1 MSAAAAEGGIILLGQ
16 NLLFAARVETAAA
29 PGGRPVRQ
37 ARTLAEFR
45 EVYAAGD
52 ISLLLVDLEGDA
64 ATWQAVLAELQ
75 SQAAA
80 GPPGL
85 HIVAFGPHED
95 TAAMARARELGC
107 AAVLNKGRFAATLG
121 QLVSGG

>member
-1 MSAAAAEGGIILLGQ
+1 MRAAAAAGGIILLGQ
-16 NLLFAARVETAAA
+16 NLLFAARVETAASS
-29 PGGRPVRQ
+29 GGRPVQQ
-37 ARTLAEFR
+37 ARTIAEFQ
-45 EVYAAGD
+45 EIYAAGG

-75 SQAAA
+75 DRAAA
-80 GPPGL
+80 GPSGL

-107 AAVLNKGRFAATLG
+107 ATVLNKGRFAATLG